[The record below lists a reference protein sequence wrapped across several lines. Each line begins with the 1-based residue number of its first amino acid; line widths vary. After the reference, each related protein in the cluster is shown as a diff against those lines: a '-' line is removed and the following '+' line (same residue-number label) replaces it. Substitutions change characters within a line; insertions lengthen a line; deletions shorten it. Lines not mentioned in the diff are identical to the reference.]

1 MKYQSVLAAVVRA
14 LAAETMSGVGGGDFE
29 PKVQAAKQKGAIV
42 GKEAAFLIDCMVFS
56 RLHKNLS
63 ASHWRHLVAKYSTHV
78 ERKHGAIEEIT
89 RTHRS
94 PAPERFRHCAILT
107 WAMPKLPGV
116 DGKRSTSVLPAAW
129 YDMSNWDND
138 GRPESTLRRWRNEI
152 RKALEKEVND
162 ALVEAQHIL
171 EAEGLL
177 IGDAA

>member
-1 MKYQSVLAAVVRA
+1 MNYQNVVSAVVRA
-14 LAAETMSGVGGGDFE
+14 LAAETIKSAGGCDFE
-29 PKVQAAKQKGAIV
+29 PKVQAAKQKGEII
-42 GKEAAFLIDCMVFS
+42 GKEAAFLMDCWVFG

-63 ASHWRHLVAKYSTHV
+63 EEHWRHLVAKYSTHID
-78 ERKHGAIEEIT
+78 RKHAAIEEIT
-89 RTHRS
+89 RLHRS
-94 PAPERFRHCAILT
+94 PAPKRFRHCAILT

-162 ALVEAQHIL
+162 ALVEAQRIL
-171 EAEGLL
+171 EVEGLL